1 MLPSLR
7 RLLPW
12 ALTALAGTILVA
24 WNGMQGFAFNDYDA
38 EAAPAYAALVN
49 GDVSLFLGLSPSYG
63 GSLIMRAPF
72 AALPELWGGGEL
84 AVFRL
89 AALPCLLAGVAL
101 GIVLVAEGLARDL
114 GRGALAGL
122 LFCCAVNPLT
132 WRALELGHPEELLGA
147 VLCAGA
153 VLAGCAR
160 RPALAGTL
168 LGLAIANK
176 AWGLLAVGPV
186 LLALPHGRRQAM
198 AIAGGLALCLT
209 LPVVLA
215 SEPGTAGSAS
225 ALHATGD
232 FFPWQV
238 WWFFG
243 ATGDVWHGAA
253 GDTVARSAPAWLGP
267 IPHPLIVAL
276 AVPFSWLAWRRGGDP
291 VLLLALLFLLR
302 CVLDPWNNIYYA
314 LPLVIALA
322 AWEGS
327 RERRAPYVALTVLVA
342 TFIAIDRMRGVVSPD
357 VASAF
362 YLAWAI
368 PLGGYLTWRLVDPAG
383 EHLPSRWA
391 RARGAQAASLACR

>member
-38 EAAPAYAALVN
+38 EAAPAYAALVK

-72 AALPELWGGGEL
+72 AVLPELWGGGEL

-198 AIAGGLALCLT
+198 AIAGGL
-209 LPVVLA
+209 
-215 SEPGTAGSAS
+215 
-225 ALHATGD
+225 
-232 FFPWQV
+232 
-238 WWFFG
+238 
-243 ATGDVWHGAA
+243 
-253 GDTVARSAPAWLGP
+253 
-267 IPHPLIVAL
+267 
-276 AVPFSWLAWRRGGDP
+276 
-291 VLLLALLFLLR
+291 
-302 CVLDPWNNIYYA
+302 
-314 LPLVIALA
+314 
-322 AWEGS
+322 
-327 RERRAPYVALTVLVA
+327 
-342 TFIAIDRMRGVVSPD
+342 
-357 VASAF
+357 
-362 YLAWAI
+362 
-368 PLGGYLTWRLVDPAG
+368 
-383 EHLPSRWA
+383 
-391 RARGAQAASLACR
+391 